1 MMPIPSSD
9 VASRYLLF
17 LALFASA
24 ANALPVT
31 LVWDPPVGYVPAGYV
46 VGYGEASGV
55 YSTEVDVGTAR
66 NYTVDLLG
74 GRTYYFS
81 VKAYTAGDSSA
92 WAREVAVAELNEP
105 PPLSVL
111 YSPAVGLWANADE
124 IGTGYALDFKHGA
137 LVVTVY
143 SYKASGE
150 PQWYIASGPIVGATF
165 TSRLDKFIGGQ
176 CISCAFTGAPA
187 AAGSD
192 GTITILFSSATSATV
207 FLPEGR
213 VTKIRPLSF

>member
-1 MMPIPSSD
+1 MG
-9 VASRYLLF
+9 RRLTLL
-17 LALFASA
+17 LAVIAVA
-24 ANALPVT
+24 ANATPVT

-46 VGYGEASGV
+46 VGYGEVSGL
-55 YSTEVDVGTAR
+55 YSTEIDVGAAR
-66 NYTVDLLG
+66 TFTVPDLVS

-81 VKAYTAGDSSA
+81 VKAYAGGESSA
-92 WAREVAVAELNEP
+92 WASEVAVAALNEP

-111 YSPAVGLWANADE
+111 YSPAVGLWSNADE
-124 IGTGYALDFKHGA
+124 IGTGYALDFKHGV

-176 CISCAFTGAPA
+176 CIGCAYTGAPV

-192 GTITILFSSATSATV
+192 GTITIVFSSATSATV
-207 FLPEGR
+207 YLPGGR
-213 VTKIRPLSF
+213 IVPIRPTPF